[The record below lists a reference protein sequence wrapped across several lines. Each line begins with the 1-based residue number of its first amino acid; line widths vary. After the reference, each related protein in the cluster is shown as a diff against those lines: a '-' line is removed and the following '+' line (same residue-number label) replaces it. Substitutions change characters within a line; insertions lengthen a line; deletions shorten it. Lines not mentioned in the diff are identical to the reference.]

1 MLSIAVCDDEALQC
15 CTLSKKI
22 QVILEQMHI
31 PCTVRQ
37 FYSGNALLEEAGYF
51 DILFLDILMQG
62 LDGMETARI
71 FRQSSSDQ
79 ILIFISSSR
88 EYVWNAYDVEAF
100 HYLLKPVDDQ
110 KLELIL
116 QRAVQKTRKFWTTP
130 WKPAKNFLWRKTSIS
145 ASRQDR

>member
-1 MLSIAVCDDEALQC
+1 MLSIAVCDDKALQC

-22 QVILEQMHI
+22 QVILERMHI

-88 EYVWNAYDVEAF
+88 EYV
-100 HYLLKPVDDQ
+100 
-110 KLELIL
+110 
-116 QRAVQKTRKFWTTP
+116 
-130 WKPAKNFLWRKTSIS
+130 
-145 ASRQDR
+145 